1 MKSPA
6 AVKRFTVRELQL
18 EAVAA
23 DHEIVMVV
31 ETQVKLEPD
40 MPIET
45 TATVGMGDGAALGGT
60 VGRAV
65 GAGEGWYV
73 GMGVGSGE
81 GFGVG
86 AGVGMGVG
94 SGEGFGV
101 GTGVGIGE
109 G

>member
-45 TATVGMGDGAALGGT
+45 TATVGMGDGAALGGN

-86 AGVGMGVG
+86 GGTVGRA
-94 SGEGFGV
+94 V
-101 GTGVGIGE
+101 GTGKG
-109 G
+109 

>member
-73 GMGVGSGE
+73 GLLDTVGSSVGYNDAVAVGVSE
-81 GFGVG
+81 G
-86 AGVGMGVG
+86 
-94 SGEGFGV
+94 
-101 GTGVGIGE
+101 
-109 G
+109 